1 MGKTDVSKA
10 SKAAKKVFKAPEAI
24 KGHKFIWTPEDMER
38 YKKTGKVPKLSK
50 AERRLAEKAVKK
62 GAKKGIARRVI
73 SKLGW
78 PGKVAVG
85 AMTVHDI
92 IKSLPEGTGKACKS
106 GQYRNKKGICVNVEG
121 VVKKDPKH

>member
-1 MGKTDVSKA
+1 MGKTDG
-10 SKAAKKVFKAPEAI
+10 SKAADAKKAAKAI
-24 KGHKFIWTPEDMER
+24 KGHKFLWTPDDMER
-38 YKKTGKVPKLSK
+38 YKKTGKVPKV
-50 AERRLAEKAVKK
+50 AEKAVKK

-85 AMTVHDI
+85 ALTVHDI

-106 GQYRNKKGICVNVEG
+106 GQYRNKKGICVNLKG